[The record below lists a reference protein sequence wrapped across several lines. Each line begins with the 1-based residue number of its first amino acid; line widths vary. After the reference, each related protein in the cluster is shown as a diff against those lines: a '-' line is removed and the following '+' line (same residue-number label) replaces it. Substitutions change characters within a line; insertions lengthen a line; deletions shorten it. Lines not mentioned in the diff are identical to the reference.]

1 MPKFDM
7 GAAWDDSQV
16 LLRSHSALTGT
27 IAAVFLFLPALAVSW
42 FGPTPIAPA
51 AGATLEQTM
60 AAFRENAGQAVPF
73 QVLVSVVAAIGGVG
87 ILRLWLSRTGTSV
100 GDALIFAIKMIP
112 TMIAVQLIMGVALGL
127 GALLLLMPGL
137 AAGGG
142 AVAMLLVLVG
152 LILLVGLCA
161 YFWGR
166 LAVVSPVIADREV
179 YNPVAAIRSGWALT
193 RGNGWRIFLFLFLVM
208 LVVVVAALLLG
219 GIVGAVVGTGEG
231 IGRLLTGLVE
241 GVVAAVGGLVSV
253 AVAAATYRQLAV
265 RAAGDVFA

>member
-7 GAAWDDSQV
+7 GAAWDDSKV

-51 AGATLEQTM
+51 DGATFEQAM
-60 AAFRENAGQAVPF
+60 AAFRENASQAVPY
-73 QVLVSVVAAIGGVG
+73 QLLVSIVAAIGGVG
-87 ILRLWLSRTGTSV
+87 ILRLWLSRSGTSV
-100 GDALIFAIKMIP
+100 GDALAFAIKMIP
-112 TMIAVQLIMGVALGL
+112 TMIAVQLIMGIALGL
-127 GALLLLMPGL
+127 GALVLLMPGI

-142 AVAMLLVLVG
+142 AVGMLLVLVG
-152 LILLVGLCA
+152 LLLLLGLCA

-166 LAVVSPVIADREV
+166 LAVVSPVIADREL

-193 RGNGWRIFLFLFLVM
+193 KDNGWRIFLFLFLVM
-208 LVVVVAALLLG
+208 LVIVIVAALLG
-219 GIVGAVVGTGEG
+219 GIVAAVAGTGEG

-241 GVVAAVGGLVSV
+241 GAIAAVGGLVSV
-253 AVAAATYRQLAV
+253 AIAAATYRQLAV
-265 RAAGDVFA
+265 RSADNVFA